1 MTGFA
6 SNPAALDTIAEIERR
21 LPLVSFWGSRFVD
34 LSLSEVMDRLDV
46 PGLSVAVVSDGRL
59 DWARGYGQCDADDR
73 DPIETST
80 LFQAASISKPV
91 AALAALRM
99 VELGHL
105 DLDEDLNAY
114 LTSWRIPANDDWQPR
129 ITLRHLL
136 SHCAGLTVH
145 GFTGYRRTQPRPT
158 LLQILDG
165 QPPANTAPIR
175 VDALPGTQYRYSGG
189 GYTVLQQLLED
200 VSGEPFPSLVR
211 SLVLDPAGMDQS
223 LYAQPLPDALHP
235 VAASGHRP
243 GGEVIGGK
251 WHVYP
256 ELAAAGLWT
265 TPSDLCRLAMTLQ
278 QTLAGESSVI
288 LSPSMMRQ
296 MLQPQADE
304 HMGVGFFVGW
314 DGAQARFGHTG
325 GNEGFRCE
333 YVAYQQ
339 GGFAAAVMSNSDS
352 GAAVVSAM
360 LQAIASAYGWPGYV
374 TSPQPQLQPNQ
385 DAVDRLTGDYEL
397 RPGFQLSIK
406 QAPNGLTLTVQGQQP
421 LNLNPAEGRTW
432 TVHEVDIVVSFDV
445 QRDQSPVLVLRQN
458 GTDLLAMRIR

>member
-1 MTGFA
+1 LSGFTEE
-6 SNPAALDTIAEIERR
+6 PATLDVIAEIERR
-21 LPLVSFWGSRFVD
+21 LPPVSLWGNRFAD

-46 PGLSVAVVSDGRL
+46 PGLSVAVVNDGRL
-59 DWARGYGQCDADDR
+59 DWARGYGQRDAENH
-73 DPIETST
+73 DPVETST

-99 VELGHL
+99 AEQGHL

-136 SHCAGLTVH
+136 SHSGGLTVH
-145 GFTGYRRTQPRPT
+145 GFTGYRRSQLQPT
-158 LLQILDG
+158 ILQILDG
-165 QPPANTAPIR
+165 QRPANSAPIR
-175 VDALPGTQYRYSGG
+175 VDALPGTQFRYSGG

-200 VSGEPFPSLVR
+200 VSGEPFANLVR

-223 LYAQPLPDALHP
+223 RYAQPLPDDLHP
-235 VAASGHRP
+235 LAASGHRS

-265 TPSDLCRLAMTLQ
+265 TPTDLCRLAITLQ
-278 QTLAGESSVI
+278 KTLAGESSAI
-288 LSPSMMRQ
+288 LSPAMMRQ
-296 MLQPQADE
+296 MLQPPADE
-304 HMGVGFFVGW
+304 HMGLGFFIVG
-314 DGAQARFGHTG
+314 DGAHARFGHTG

-333 YVAYQQ
+333 LVAYQQ

-352 GAAVVSAM
+352 GTAVVGAV

-374 TSPQPQLQPNQ
+374 RSPQPQPSPSQ
-385 DAVDRLTGDYEL
+385 DVMEQLTGDYEL
-397 RPGFQLSIK
+397 RPGFNLTVK
-406 QAPNGLTLTVQGQQP
+406 RATTGLTLSVQGQPP
-421 LNLNPAEGRTW
+421 LNLIPVDDGTW
-432 TVHEVDIVVSFDV
+432 TAHEVEMALRFDV
-445 QRDQSPVLVLRQN
+445 QPGQSPVLVLQQN
-458 GTDLLAMRIR
+458 GADLRAPRI